1 MKLTTIFL
9 LLLVSFF
16 ACTNSQQEHEE
27 LNTPSNTIKSSILIK
42 NQTGESIG
50 HINVSNL
57 HEFSMD
63 LAQVQ
68 LLGTLKGDK
77 RRYSQN
83 GKLLGAV
90 KYNHDDALKLK
101 NNEDELLWKIKFK
114 EDKIKFQKAEEA
126 QEPLY
131 VLKIKDQKIKV
142 LKGENTEIGS
152 IELKND
158 VLNVMGN
165 TSNYTI
171 QYNKLSPAF
180 GVLLMDDFSNTD
192 KAIMIAELLAKG

>member
-1 MKLTTIFL
+1 M
-9 LLLVSFF
+9 
-16 ACTNSQQEHEE
+16 
-27 LNTPSNTIKSSILIK
+27 
-42 NQTGESIG
+42 
-50 HINVSNL
+50 
-57 HEFSMD
+57 
-63 LAQVQ
+63 
-68 LLGTLKGDK
+68 
-77 RRYSQN
+77 
-83 GKLLGAV
+83 
-90 KYNHDDALKLK
+90 
-101 NNEDELLWKIKFK
+101 
-114 EDKIKFQKAEEA
+114 
-126 QEPLY
+126 
-131 VLKIKDQKIKV
+131 LKIKDQKIKV